1 MKPDWNPDLIAGP
14 LETKKE
20 IFSVSEL
27 TRMVRECLEKNFPPL
42 WVKGEISNLRRA
54 VSRHIYLTLKDEASQ
69 VRAIIFRPVAETTKF
84 ELKDG
89 LEVIVFGDLTVYEPR
104 GEYQLI
110 IREIEPKGIGA
121 LELAF
126 RQLKEKLEAE
136 GLFDPAR
143 KRPLPF
149 LPRHIG
155 IVTSPTGAAIR
166 DILKV
171 IDGRFP
177 KTHITVYPVRVQ
189 GERAAAE
196 IAAAIK
202 HLNAIGGFDVLI
214 VGRGGGSLEDLWAFN
229 EEIVARAIAKSQIP
243 IISAVGHE
251 IDITISDLVADRRAL
266 TPSEAGVL
274 VVPDAKELLSHL
286 QDLARGL
293 TMALGTKVESARHIL
308 ELVFKTYPFRRPLD
322 LLRQRE
328 QMADDLIQ
336 RICRAASGILQIKK
350 EILNGLVARLENL
363 SPVKVLSRGY
373 SITTLVGEKKP
384 LKDVS
389 GLKKGTLLKTHFTRG
404 QATSRVEKTK
414 PLSASG
420 APPKAGKS

>member
-1 MKPDWNPDLIAGP
+1 M
-14 LETKKE
+14 
-20 IFSVSEL
+20 
-27 TRMVRECLEKNFPPL
+27 
-42 WVKGEISNLRRA
+42 
-54 VSRHIYLTLKDEASQ
+54 
-69 VRAIIFRPVAETTKF
+69 
-84 ELKDG
+84 
-89 LEVIVFGDLTVYEPR
+89 
-104 GEYQLI
+104 
-110 IREIEPKGIGA
+110 
-121 LELAF
+121 
-126 RQLKEKLEAE
+126 
-136 GLFDPAR
+136 
-143 KRPLPF
+143 
-149 LPRHIG
+149 
-155 IVTSPTGAAIR
+155 
-166 DILKV
+166 
-171 IDGRFP
+171 
-177 KTHITVYPVRVQ
+177 
-189 GERAAAE
+189 
-196 IAAAIK
+196 
-202 HLNAIGGFDVLI
+202 
-214 VGRGGGSLEDLWAFN
+214 EDLWAFN

-293 TMALGTKVESARHIL
+293 TIALGTKVESARHIL
-308 ELVFKTYPFRRPLD
+308 ELVFKSYPFRRPLD

-414 PLSASG
+414 S
-420 APPKAGKS
+420 

>member
-1 MKPDWNPDLIAGP
+1 MESEWNPDLIAGP

-20 IFSVSEL
+20 ILSVSEL

-42 WVKGEISNLRRA
+42 WVTGEISNLHRA
-54 VSRHIYLTLKDEASQ
+54 ASGHMYLTLKDEASQ
-69 VRAIIFRPVAETTKF
+69 VRAIIFRPVAQTTRF

-171 IDGRFP
+171 IDSRFP
-177 KTHITVYPVRVQ
+177 RMHITLFPVKVQ
-189 GERAAAE
+189 GEGAAE
-196 IAAAIK
+196 EIAGAIEN
-202 HLNAIGGFDVLI
+202 LNAIGGYDVLI

-274 VVPDAKELLSHL
+274 VVPDEKELLSTL
-286 QDLARGL
+286 KEFSRRLR
-293 TMALGTKVESARHIL
+293 MALRVKAESARRTL
-308 ELVFKTYPFRRPLD
+308 ELVFKSYPFRRPLD
-322 LLRQRE
+322 LLRQQE
-328 QMADDLIQ
+328 QMADDFIQ
-336 RICRAASGILQIKK
+336 RTWRATSGIIQIKK
-350 EILNGLVARLENL
+350 EILNGLTRRLESL
-363 SPVKVLSRGY
+363 SPAKVLSRGY
-373 SITTLVGEKKP
+373 TITTLAGEKKP
-384 LKDVS
+384 LKKAS
-389 GLKKGTLLKTHFTRG
+389 GLKKGGLLRTYFAKG
-404 QATSRVEKTK
+404 EATSRVEETKT
-414 PLSASG
+414 
-420 APPKAGKS
+420 

>member
-1 MKPDWNPDLIAGP
+1 MKPDWDPESIVGP
-14 LETKKE
+14 LETNKE
-20 IFSVSEL
+20 ILSVSEL
-27 TRMVRECLEKNFPPL
+27 TRMVRQCLERNFPPL

-54 VSRHIYLTLKDEASQ
+54 GSGHIYLTLKDEASH
-69 VRAIIFRPVAETTKF
+69 VRAVIFRPVAQTTKF

-89 LEVIVFGDLTVYEPR
+89 LEVILFGDLTVYEPR

-155 IVTSPTGAAIR
+155 IVTSPSGAAIR

-171 IDGRFP
+171 IGGRFP
-177 KTHITVYPVRVQ
+177 RTHLTLYPVKVQ
-189 GERAAAE
+189 GEGAAE
-196 IAAAIK
+196 EIARAIE
-202 HLNAIGGFDVLI
+202 HLNAMGGYDVLI

-274 VVPDAKELLSHL
+274 VVPDEQELLSHL
-286 QDLARGL
+286 QELARRL
-293 TMALGTKVESARHIL
+293 QLALRVKAESARHAL
-308 ELVFKTYPFRRPLD
+308 ELVFKSYPLRRPLD
-322 LLRQRE
+322 LLRQSE

-336 RICRAASGILQIKK
+336 RTRRAASGIIQIKK
-350 EILNGLVARLENL
+350 EILNGLAARLESL
-363 SPVKVLSRGY
+363 SPTRVLSRGY
-373 SITTLVGEKKP
+373 TITTLDGENKP
-384 LKDVS
+384 LKKAK
-389 GLKKGTLLKTHFTRG
+389 GLKKGALLRTYFAKGETASRIEEIKT
-404 QATSRVEKTK
+404 
-414 PLSASG
+414 
-420 APPKAGKS
+420 

>member
-1 MKPDWNPDLIAGP
+1 MKPDWNPNLIAGP
-14 LETKKE
+14 VETKKE
-20 IFSVSEL
+20 ILSVSEL

-42 WVKGEISNLRRA
+42 WVTGEISNLRQA
-54 VSRHIYLTLKDEASQ
+54 VSGHIYLTLKDEASR

-84 ELKDG
+84 KIKDG
-89 LEVIVFGDLTVYEPR
+89 LEVIVFGDLTVYERR

-110 IREIEPKGIGA
+110 IREVEPKGIGA

-143 KRPLPF
+143 KKPIPY

-177 KTHITVYPVRVQ
+177 GMHITLYPVKVQ
-189 GERAAAE
+189 GEGAAE
-196 IAAAIK
+196 EIAKAIE

-229 EEIVARAIAKSQIP
+229 EEIVARAIARSQIP

-274 VVPDAKELLSHL
+274 AVPDEKKLLSHL
-286 QDLARGL
+286 GELSHRLTLALR
-293 TMALGTKVESARHIL
+293 TKVDSARRTL
-308 ELVFKTYPFRRPLD
+308 ELVFKSYPFRRPLD

-328 QMADDLIQ
+328 QMADDFVQ
-336 RICRAASGILQIKK
+336 RISRAASGILQIKK
-350 EILNGLVARLENL
+350 EILNGLTRRLENL
-363 SPVKVLSRGY
+363 HPLKVLSRGY
-373 SITTLVGEKKP
+373 SITTLVGKKKP
-384 LKDVS
+384 LKDAS
-389 GLKKGTLLKTHFTRG
+389 GLKKGALLKTHFAQG
-404 QATSRVEKTK
+404 QVTSRVEKTK
-414 PLSASG
+414 PLGASG
-420 APPKAGKS
+420 APPKAGKP